1 MKSAFLLATV
11 LAVSAVLSAPSVVH
25 DTEKRSCESSEA
37 SKLISINVPLTD
49 WIKNEST
56 DLQWFTTIFV
66 GTPPQELCVRS
77 TLLFSALSFG
87 YH

>member
-11 LAVSAVLSAPSVVH
+11 LAVSAVLGAPTQVH
-25 DTEKRSCESSEA
+25 DTEKLSCKSSDCKSSGP
-37 SKLISINVPLTD
+37 SKPTSINVPLTD

-66 GTPPQELCVRS
+66 GTPPQEL
-77 TLLFSALSFG
+77 
-87 YH
+87 